1 MRIFLFVLIEGAGF
15 LIDKCQ
21 SMKFLSDR
29 KCFGKNY
36 RDTGYLKKNSIE
48 WGIYKKMIAEY
59 LIGTIGIQT
68 TGINEIQD
76 S

>member
-1 MRIFLFVLIEGAGF
+1 M
-15 LIDKCQ
+15 CQ

-29 KCFGKNY
+29 ECFGKNY
-36 RDTGYLKKNSIE
+36 RDTGYLKKNSME
-48 WGIYKKMIAEY
+48 WEIYKIDMIVEY